1 MIHWALLLENT
12 IKYTKSC
19 RIYHQISK
27 YPPSIKYI
35 SLFLP
40 CKIID
45 GRVVTLTKC
54 RYHIC
59 ATAGVDPEKCIL
71 GWAWSLV
78 IFYFTKCLNELPA
91 TCLYMRDPMDI
102 FCKKCHIEE
111 VTGLEIQVYSE
122 RILFFFS
129 RKIFLWYLLCIPV
142 CLTTPTS
149 RPSFATTN
157 RHVVDIIA
165 TDTAVT
171 TCKYLKQWLKLCD
184 TACMSLN

>member
-1 MIHWALLLENT
+1 MENT

-27 YPPSIKYI
+27 YPPSFKYN

-71 GWAWSLV
+71 GWAGSLV

-122 RILFFFS
+122 RILFFFPARS
-129 RKIFLWYLLCIPV
+129 SCGICCVFLCVLQPLLQDRA
-142 CLTTPTS
+142 LLQQ
-149 RPSFATTN
+149 
-157 RHVVDIIA
+157 
-165 TDTAVT
+165 TDM
-171 TCKYLKQWLKLCD
+171 LRIL
-184 TACMSLN
+184 

>member
-1 MIHWALLLENT
+1 MYLPKILLEDSSFTKLFTAPLASISFSWAKLLDCFFLIRWALLLENT

-27 YPPSIKYI
+27 YPPSFKYN

-54 RYHIC
+54 SYHIC

-71 GWAWSLV
+71 DWAGSLV
-78 IFYFTKCLNELPA
+78 IFHFIKCLNELPA

-102 FCKKCHIEE
+102 LCKNCHIVE
-111 VTGLEIQVYSE
+111 VTGLEIQV
-122 RILFFFS
+122 
-129 RKIFLWYLLCIPV
+129 
-142 CLTTPTS
+142 
-149 RPSFATTN
+149 
-157 RHVVDIIA
+157 
-165 TDTAVT
+165 
-171 TCKYLKQWLKLCD
+171 
-184 TACMSLN
+184 

>member
-1 MIHWALLLENT
+1 MENT

-27 YPPSIKYI
+27 YPPSFKYN

-71 GWAWSLV
+71 GWAGSLV

-122 RILFFFS
+122 KILFFFPQDLPVVS
-129 RKIFLWYLLCIPV
+129 AVYSCVSYNPYFKTELCY
-142 CLTTPTS
+142 
-149 RPSFATTN
+149 N
-157 RHVVDIIA
+157 KQ
-165 TDTAVT
+165 
-171 TCKYLKQWLKLCD
+171 TCCGYYSYRYCCHDL
-184 TACMSLN
+184 